1 MFSGELNYF
10 IKFFHFEIKKKL
22 TNLENHLNSSTPKL
36 THDEMKNVENLIK
49 DLEADKNAL
58 DTEWLDDNNIIDFCE
73 LFVNENICVEY
84 K

>member
-1 MFSGELNYF
+1 
-10 IKFFHFEIKKKL
+10 
-22 TNLENHLNSSTPKL
+22 
-36 THDEMKNVENLIK
+36 MKNVENLIK